1 MEKDGTI
8 VDDNDVLQYC
18 STETFMLLQSGEF
31 GHLKMKQ
38 NCTVRHLA
46 ILSL

>member
-1 MEKDGTI
+1 MLSELIAKSNAKLGILVMEKGGTV

-31 GHLKMKQ
+31 
-38 NCTVRHLA
+38 
-46 ILSL
+46 